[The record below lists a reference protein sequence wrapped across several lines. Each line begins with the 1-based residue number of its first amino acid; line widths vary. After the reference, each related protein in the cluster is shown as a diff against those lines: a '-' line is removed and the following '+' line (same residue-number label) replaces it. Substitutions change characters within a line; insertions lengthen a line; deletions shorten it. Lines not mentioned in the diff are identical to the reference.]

1 MKKLASVLTILI
13 LGTGLL
19 YAHHGWTGYD
29 ETKPL
34 NFTGVIKDSGYE
46 NPHGFVNLEVNK
58 QIWHVV
64 LAPPLRMESRG
75 LPKEKLKAGTTA
87 TVVGYQNNQIKDELR
102 AERITIEGKTT
113 ELR

>member
-1 MKKLASVLTILI
+1 MKKLASALMILI

-75 LPKEKLKAGTTA
+75 LPKEKLKAGMTA

-102 AERITIEGKTT
+102 AERITIEGKTI

>member
-1 MKKLASVLTILI
+1 
-13 LGTGLL
+13 
-19 YAHHGWTGYD
+19 
-29 ETKPL
+29 
-34 NFTGVIKDSGYE
+34 
-46 NPHGFVNLEVNK
+46 
-58 QIWHVV
+58 
-64 LAPPLRMESRG
+64 MESRG